1 MYKIIYFIFSFT
13 IEDLPNSNLY
23 LVSYALGVCWEGT
36 SNCEGY
42 AIMTNI
48 LLPKTTS
55 TCNWKADFV
64 DPGMLSLFLVF

>member
-1 MYKIIYFIFSFT
+1 MYFIFSFT
-13 IEDLPNSNLY
+13 IEDLSNSNLY
-23 LVSYALGVCWEGT
+23 LVSYALGVCWVGT

-64 DPGMLSLFLVF
+64 DPGK